1 RHRLSLQAGHQSDAA
16 RPGGNELFPHGRPV
30 RGTDD
35 DPRTGRPSDRGRP
48 DAGVPHCRFGH
59 HLSGRIGGAGGLA
72 SLQADGGPS
81 GKSGLF
87 PRSLRGSGRVRQLEG
102 GRSRRAGIQPVA
114 PSRPGVQPS
123 GGDRF
128 PAESAAQ
135 DGIRRRVNTRGTL
148 VKAVRLGALF
158 APARFSLAWFTPAR
172 IAPARFTPARIASF
186 ANYPSIVPMRLAASM
201 TTGAYLRM
209 TPGFSR
215 LDGPETARAATS
227 RPDRL
232 KIGAATAAAPGS
244 RSSMLV

>member
-1 RHRLSLQAGHQSDAA
+1 
-16 RPGGNELFPHGRPV
+16 
-30 RGTDD
+30 
-35 DPRTGRPSDRGRP
+35 
-48 DAGVPHCRFGH
+48 
-59 HLSGRIGGAGGLA
+59 
-72 SLQADGGPS
+72 
-81 GKSGLF
+81 
-87 PRSLRGSGRVRQLEG
+87 
-102 GRSRRAGIQPVA
+102 
-114 PSRPGVQPS
+114 
-123 GGDRF
+123 
-128 PAESAAQ
+128 
-135 DGIRRRVNTRGTL
+135 VNTRGTL

-158 APARFSLAWFTPAR
+158 APTRFSLAWFAPVRFAPALFGQARFAPARFTPAR

-244 RSSMLV
+244 RSSMLVA